1 MSGPLGDWFLA
12 HAPKGIGVHAR
23 AVGLRFCLKAN
34 HHGEGADLAVD
45 VLADD
50 LDMSPGGVRSKIRL
64 LEELG
69 LLREEAPPR
78 PGKGNVTP
86 RTVVIRWCDPLCW
99 ICCLLLDQQ
108 QRKGAPGD
116 PFSEQRT
123 TSKRVTGDAKRVTPR
138 RQKGHPV
145 TPLRNGD
152 VPPEGGTSPSPES
165 DAALA
170 PAGAAPEPGQSGPAS
185 NGEPARIRREDWYA
199 LVNPGRPQRPRS
211 TAEERAAEEEH
222 KRARALHLLRV
233 PGQDPPPAWE
243 GSTGTDG

>member
-99 ICCLLLDQQ
+99 TCCLLLDQQ
-108 QRKGAPGD
+108 QRKGSPGD
-116 PFSEQRT
+116 PFSQERA

-145 TPLRNGD
+145 TPLRNGNGS
-152 VPPEGGTSPSPES
+152 PTTGGTVPHPES

-170 PAGAAPEPGQSGPAS
+170 PAGAAPEPGQDKQAS
-185 NGEPARIRREDWYA
+185 NGELPEGIKRGWREALGQLPEQKVAAALAR
-199 LVNPGRPQRPRS
+199 VHQ
-211 TAEERAAEEEH
+211 
-222 KRARALHLLRV
+222 LRV
-233 PGQDPPPAWE
+233 PGQDPPPAYE
-243 GSTGTDG
+243 GGTGTYDP